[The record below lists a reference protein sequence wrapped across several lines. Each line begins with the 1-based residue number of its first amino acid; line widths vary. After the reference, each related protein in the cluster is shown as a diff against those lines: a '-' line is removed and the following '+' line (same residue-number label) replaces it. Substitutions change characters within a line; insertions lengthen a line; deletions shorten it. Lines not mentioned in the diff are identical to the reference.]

1 MKHHIL
7 LSLVAVLIALPAC
20 GGGHN
25 RVNGSV
31 SIGAGEPADE
41 LSTVN
46 GGIEVKA
53 GATAREVHSVN
64 GGVKIGDSAH
74 ATSVA
79 TVNGGVSLGN
89 HAEVREGIRTVNGA
103 VSMDPSA
110 RVGENISMVNGAVT
124 LREGA
129 DVRGNLRNVNGRIDM
144 RAAHVGGDLETVSGD
159 IRVGANSR
167 IGGGILVKKQRGFS
181 LLKRVPRVVIGPGAV
196 VQGKLRFERRVKLYV
211 SDSASTGPVQGATA
225 VKFSGAELPD

>member
-7 LSLVAVLIALPAC
+7 LSIVAVLATLPAC

-31 SIGAGEPADE
+31 SIGAGEAADE

-53 GATAREVHSVN
+53 GAAARGVHSVN
-64 GGVKIGDSAH
+64 GGVKLGDNAH

-89 HAEVREGIRTVNGA
+89 KAEVKEGVRTVNGA
-103 VSMDPSA
+103 VSVDSA
-110 RVGENISMVNGAVT
+110 AKVGENISVVNGAVT

-129 DVRGNLRNVNGRIDM
+129 DVHGNLHNVNGRLHLQS
-144 RAAHVGGDLETVSGD
+144 AHVGGGLETINGD
-159 IRVGANSR
+159 IRVGANSKVD
-167 IGGGILVKKQRGFS
+167 GGILVKKQRGIS
-181 LLKRVPRVVIGPGAV
+181 LTKRVPRVVIGPGAV
-196 VQGKLRFERRVKLYV
+196 VQGKLRFERPVKLYV
-211 SDSASTGPVQGATA
+211 SDSASIGPVEGATA
-225 VKFSGAELPD
+225 VKFSGAEAPE